1 MSHPAL
7 TQLRAL
13 RYFTEIPA
21 LEPQLLDWLLLED
34 SMTKR
39 FEQQGKTVS
48 VTMIREG
55 FVEQNE
61 IPEELPLLPKESRY
75 WLREI
80 LLCADGEP
88 WLAGRTVVPVSTLS
102 GPELAL
108 QKLGKTPL
116 GRYLFTS
123 STLTRDF
130 IEIGRDAGLW
140 GRRSRLRLSGKPL
153 LLTELFL
160 PGVTVVLRGKNMEW
174 SLTQNKL
181 LAFHR
186 LMRTDK
192 PIGALLLLWPTLW
205 ALWVA
210 TPGVPQLWILAVF
223 VAGVWLM
230 RAAGCVVNDYADRKF
245 DGHVKRTANR
255 PLPSGAVTE
264 KEARTLFVVLVLIS
278 FLLVLTLNTMTI
290 LLSIAALALAWV
302 YPFMKRYTHLPQVV
316 LGAAFGWSIPMAF
329 AAVSESVPLSC
340 WLMFLANILWAVA
353 YDTQYAMVD
362 RDDDVKIGIK
372 STAILFGQY
381 DKLIIGILQ
390 IGVLALMAIIGELNG
405 LGWGYYWSI
414 LVAGALFVY
423 QQKLIANRERE
434 ACFKAFMNN
443 NYVGLVLFLGLAM
456 SYWHF

>member
-1 MSHPAL
+1 
-7 TQLRAL
+7 
-13 RYFTEIPA
+13 
-21 LEPQLLDWLLLED
+21 
-34 SMTKR
+34 
-39 FEQQGKTVS
+39 
-48 VTMIREG
+48 
-55 FVEQNE
+55 
-61 IPEELPLLPKESRY
+61 
-75 WLREI
+75 
-80 LLCADGEP
+80 
-88 WLAGRTVVPVSTLS
+88 
-102 GPELAL
+102 
-108 QKLGKTPL
+108 
-116 GRYLFTS
+116 
-123 STLTRDF
+123 
-130 IEIGRDAGLW
+130 
-140 GRRSRLRLSGKPL
+140 
-153 LLTELFL
+153 
-160 PGVTVVLRGKNMEW
+160 MEW

-210 TPGVPQLWILAVF
+210 TPGVPPLWILLVF

-264 KEARTLFVVLVLIS
+264 NEARTLFVVLVLLA
-278 FLLVLTLNTMTI
+278 FALVLTLNMMTI
-290 LLSIAALALAWV
+290 LLSVAALALAWV

-340 WLMFLANILWAVA
+340 WIMFLANILWAVA

-372 STAILFGQY
+372 STAILF
-381 DKLIIGILQ
+381 DRFDRLIIGILQ
-390 IGVLALMAIIGELNG
+390 VAVMALMASIGWLSG
-405 LGWGYYWSI
+405 LGWVYYATVLI
-414 LVAGALFVY
+414 AGGLFVY
-423 QQKLIANRERE
+423 QQVLIAGRERD

-443 NYVGLVLFLGLAM
+443 NYVGLVLFLGLAF
-456 SYWHF
+456 SYLH

>member
-1 MSHPAL
+1 
-7 TQLRAL
+7 
-13 RYFTEIPA
+13 
-21 LEPQLLDWLLLED
+21 
-34 SMTKR
+34 
-39 FEQQGKTVS
+39 
-48 VTMIREG
+48 
-55 FVEQNE
+55 
-61 IPEELPLLPKESRY
+61 
-75 WLREI
+75 
-80 LLCADGEP
+80 
-88 WLAGRTVVPVSTLS
+88 
-102 GPELAL
+102 
-108 QKLGKTPL
+108 
-116 GRYLFTS
+116 
-123 STLTRDF
+123 
-130 IEIGRDAGLW
+130 
-140 GRRSRLRLSGKPL
+140 
-153 LLTELFL
+153 
-160 PGVTVVLRGKNMEW
+160 MEW

-264 KEARTLFVVLVLIS
+264 KEARALFVVLVLIS

-372 STAILFGQY
+372 STAILFGRW
-381 DKLIIGILQ
+381 DKRIIGLLQ
-390 IGVLALMAIIGELNG
+390 LATLGLLVALGQALELSAS
-405 LGWGYYWSI
+405 YYWSL
-414 LVAGALFVY
+414 LVAAGLFAY
-423 QQKLIANRERE
+423 QQHLIRYRERMP
-434 ACFKAFMNN
+434 CFQAFLNN
-443 NYVGLVLFLGLAM
+443 NYVGMAITAGILF
-456 SYWHF
+456 SVW

>member
-1 MSHPAL
+1 
-7 TQLRAL
+7 
-13 RYFTEIPA
+13 
-21 LEPQLLDWLLLED
+21 
-34 SMTKR
+34 
-39 FEQQGKTVS
+39 
-48 VTMIREG
+48 
-55 FVEQNE
+55 
-61 IPEELPLLPKESRY
+61 
-75 WLREI
+75 
-80 LLCADGEP
+80 
-88 WLAGRTVVPVSTLS
+88 
-102 GPELAL
+102 
-108 QKLGKTPL
+108 
-116 GRYLFTS
+116 
-123 STLTRDF
+123 
-130 IEIGRDAGLW
+130 
-140 GRRSRLRLSGKPL
+140 
-153 LLTELFL
+153 
-160 PGVTVVLRGKNMEW
+160 MEW

-181 LAFHR
+181 LAYHR

-210 TPGVPQLWILAVF
+210 TPGLPPLWILAVF

-264 KEARTLFVVLVLIS
+264 KEARTLFVVLVLLS

-290 LLSIAALALAWV
+290 LLSVAALALAWV

-362 RDDDVKIGIK
+362 RDDDLKIGIK
-372 STAILFGQY
+372 STAILFGRQ

-390 IGVLALMAIIGELNG
+390 VAVLGLMLVIGYLNQLNGAFYAAVAAAGVLFI
-405 LGWGYYWSI
+405 
-414 LVAGALFVY
+414 Y

-434 ACFKAFMNN
+434 ACFKAFLNN
-443 NYVGLVLFLGLAM
+443 NYVGLVLFVGLAI
-456 SYWHF
+456 SYWA